1 MQSLFSFLF
10 LFLGE
15 SDKIK
20 VSNVTKEVRGM
31 KKNSF
36 WMKSACMIGAVIALF
51 GLLLIMTK
59 EYRQA
64 IRGMSS
70 LSYFNYNPVV
80 LLWLIIMA
88 GLVAIGLLIWLAKM
102 IFDRE
107 QLLTEAAM
115 EVRKVTNN
123 IHAGVV
129 NYIPEGICK
138 IVYASRGYYEIIGM
152 DRTGLYEVYQNSLLG
167 FIPPEYHEFFLKA
180 AALEP
185 EEHAEETIRMHDC
198 NGKNYWMQVTLT
210 KGVHGG
216 KSAVSAVFVDVSRL
230 KATEDKLLR
239 EKERYRIVTE
249 LSDEVIFEYNFKKDV
264 LTLSERFSELYGLD
278 NVIKDF
284 RNHMSL
290 RLKSIHP
297 EDRKTTIEQLLR
309 TRRVGVNDI
318 QFRMKDLNDEY
329 QWCRALYR
337 AICDEN
343 GGPFMAI
350 GKIAN
355 INLFKKEIEQ
365 LARESKTD
373 SMTGAYNK
381 MATKEMIDA
390 YIEKQKDRA
399 HMLLLIDVDDFKKV
413 NDTYGHQCGD
423 EVLTYV
429 IGNLRKTYVSGEIIG
444 RVGGD
449 EFIVFIGDVEDK
461 VQLIEKAQEL
471 KELLHQP
478 YQRGEQTVPVSASVG
493 IAMYP
498 EGGSCYEELL
508 YNADNA
514 LYEVKA
520 TKKGN
525 FAIYESKQ

>member
-1 MQSLFSFLF
+1 
-10 LFLGE
+10 
-15 SDKIK
+15 
-20 VSNVTKEVRGM
+20 M

-36 WMKSACMIGAVIALF
+36 WIKTVSVIGVIIVLF
-51 GLLLIMTK
+51 TLLLVMTK

-70 LSYFNYNPVV
+70 VSYFNYNPVA
-80 LLWLIIMA
+80 LLWLIVMV
-88 GLVAIGLLIWLAKM
+88 GLVVIGMLIFLAKT

-138 IVYASRGYYEIIGM
+138 IVYASRGYYEIIGV
-152 DRTGLYEVYQNSLLG
+152 DRTGLYETYQNSLLG
-167 FIPPEYHEFFLKA
+167 FIPPEYHSFFFDVA
-180 AALEP
+180 VLESVG
-185 EEHAEETIRMHDC
+185 HAEETIQMHDC
-198 NGKNYWMQVTLT
+198 NGKKYWMQVTLS

-216 KSAVSAVFVDVSRL
+216 KSAVSAVFVDVSAL
-230 KATEDKLLR
+230 KAAEEKLR
-239 EKERYRIVTE
+239 KEKERYRIVSE
-249 LSDEVIFEYNFKKDV
+249 LSDEVLFEYDFQKDV

-278 NVIKDF
+278 YVIESF
-284 RNHMSL
+284 RKEMNDY
-290 RLKSIHP
+290 LKSIHP
-297 EDRKTTIEQLLR
+297 EDRKRTIEQLLH
-309 TRRVGVNDI
+309 TRRVGANDI
-318 QFRMKDLNDEY
+318 QFRLRDLNGEY
-329 QWCRALYR
+329 QWCRVLYR

-365 LARESKTD
+365 LSRESKND
-373 SMTGAYNK
+373 SMTGVYNK
-381 MATKEMIDA
+381 TATKEMIDA
-390 YIEKQKDRA
+390 YIEKHKDGV

-429 IGNLRKTYVSGEIIG
+429 IGNLRKAYVSDEIIG

-449 EFIVFIGDVEDK
+449 EFVVFIGDVKDK
-461 VQLIEKAQEL
+461 AQLLEKAQEL

-478 YQRGEQTVPVSASVG
+478 YRCGDRIVPVSASVG

-498 EGGSCYEELL
+498 EGGVSYEELL
-508 YNADNA
+508 YRADNA
-514 LYEVKA
+514 LYAVKA
-520 TKKGN
+520 AEKGN
-525 FAIYESKQ
+525 FAIYEPKQ

>member
-1 MQSLFSFLF
+1 M
-10 LFLGE
+10 
-15 SDKIK
+15 KIG
-20 VSNVTKEVRGM
+20 NVTKEVRGM

-36 WMKSACMIGAVIALF
+36 WIKSACMIGAVIALF
-51 GLLLIMTK
+51 ALLLVMTK

-64 IRGMSS
+64 IRGMSAV
-70 LSYFNYNPVV
+70 SYFNFNPVA
-80 LLWLIIMA
+80 LLWLIIVV
-88 GLVAIGLLIWLAKM
+88 GLGAIGLLIWLAKM

-129 NYIPEGICK
+129 NYIPEGTCK
-138 IVYASRGYYEIIGM
+138 IVYASRGYYEIIGV

-167 FIPPEYHEFFLKA
+167 FIPPEYHEFFQKA
-180 AALEP
+180 ASLEP
-185 EEHAEETIRMHDC
+185 EGHAEKTIRMHDC
-198 NGKNYWMQVTLT
+198 NGKKYWMQVTLS

-216 KSAVSAVFVDVSRL
+216 KSAISAVFVDVSQL
-230 KATEDKLLR
+230 KATEDKLLK

-249 LSDEVIFEYNFKKDV
+249 LSDEVLFEYNYKKDI
-264 LTLSERFSELYGLD
+264 LTLSERFTELYGTD
-278 NVIKDF
+278 YIIESFRKDMSS
-284 RNHMSL
+284 HM
-290 RLKSIHP
+290 RLIHP
-297 EDRKTTIEQLLR
+297 EDRKSTVEQLLR
-309 TRRVGVNDI
+309 TRRVGANDI
-318 QFRMKDLNDEY
+318 QFRIKDMNGEY
-329 QWCRALYR
+329 QWCRVLYR

-365 LARESKTD
+365 LAHESKTD

-381 MATKEMIDA
+381 MATKEMVDS
-390 YIEKQKDRA
+390 YIQKHNDSA

-413 NDTYGHQCGD
+413 NDTFGHQCGD

-449 EFIVFIGDVEDK
+449 EFVVFIGEVKDRE
-461 VQLIEKAQEL
+461 QLIEKAQEL

-478 YQRGEQTVPVSASVG
+478 YRKGEQTVPVSASVG
-493 IAMYP
+493 VAMYP
-498 EGGSCYEELL
+498 EGGASYEELL

-525 FAIYESKQ
+525 FAIYEPKR

>member
-1 MQSLFSFLF
+1 
-10 LFLGE
+10 
-15 SDKIK
+15 
-20 VSNVTKEVRGM
+20 M

-36 WMKSACMIGAVIALF
+36 WIKSAAMIGTVVVF
-51 GLLLIMTK
+51 FVLLLFMTK

-70 LSYFNYNPVV
+70 VSYFNFNPVA
-80 LLWLIIMA
+80 LLWLIIVV
-88 GLVAIGLLIWLAKM
+88 GLGVIGLLVWLAKM

-129 NYIPEGICK
+129 NYVPEGVCK
-138 IVYASRGYYEIIGM
+138 IVYASRGYYEIIGV
-152 DRTGLYEVYQNSLLG
+152 DRTGLYEIYQNSLLG
-167 FIPPEYHEFFLKA
+167 FIPPEYHGFFLDVA
-180 AALEP
+180 SLELDG
-185 EEHAEETIRMHDC
+185 HAEETIQMHDC
-198 NGKNYWMQVTLT
+198 NGKKYWMHVTLS

-216 KSAVSAVFVDVSRL
+216 KETVSAVFVDVSEL
-230 KATEDKLLR
+230 KATEDKLR
-239 EKERYRIVTE
+239 KEKERYRIVTE
-249 LSDEVIFEYNFKKDV
+249 LSDEVLFEYDFKKDV
-264 LTLSERFSELYGLD
+264 LTLSERFTELYGQD
-278 NVIKDF
+278 HVIDSFRKDMSV
-284 RNHMSL
+284 HM
-290 RLKSIHP
+290 RSIHP
-297 EDRKTTIEQLLR
+297 EDRKDTIEQLLR
-309 TRRVGVNDI
+309 TRRVGANDI
-318 QFRMKDLNDEY
+318 QFRLKDLNNEY
-329 QWCRALYR
+329 QWCRVLYR

-343 GGPFMAI
+343 GGPYMAI

-355 INLFKKEIEQ
+355 ISLFKKEIEQ
-365 LARESKTD
+365 LAYESKTD
-373 SMTGAYNK
+373 AMTGAYNK
-381 MATKEMIDA
+381 MATKEMIDS
-390 YIEKQKDRA
+390 YIGKHNDGS
-399 HMLLLIDVDDFKKV
+399 HMMLLIDVDDFKKV

-449 EFIVFIGDVEDK
+449 EFVVFIGEVKDK
-461 VQLIEKAQEL
+461 EQLIEKAQEL

-478 YQRGEQTVPVSASVG
+478 YVYGDRTVPVSASVG

-498 EGGSCYEELL
+498 EGGTCYEELL

-520 TKKGN
+520 TEKGN
-525 FAIYESKQ
+525 FAIYKPKQ

>member
-1 MQSLFSFLF
+1 
-10 LFLGE
+10 
-15 SDKIK
+15 
-20 VSNVTKEVRGM
+20 M

-36 WMKSACMIGAVIALF
+36 WVKSASIIGVVIVF
-51 GLLLIMTK
+51 FVLLLFMTK

-70 LSYFNYNPVV
+70 VSYFNFNPVALLTLIV
-80 LLWLIIMA
+80 LA
-88 GLVAIGLLIWLAKM
+88 GLFVIGLLIWLAKM

-129 NYIPEGICK
+129 NYIPEGVCK
-138 IVYASRGYYEIIGM
+138 IVYASRGYYEIIGV

-167 FIPPEYHEFFLKA
+167 FIPPEYHSFFLDV
-180 AALEP
+180 AALDAEG
-185 EEHAEETIRMHDC
+185 HAEETVQMHDC
-198 NGKNYWMQVTLT
+198 NGKKYWMQVTLS

-216 KSAVSAVFVDVSRL
+216 KDTVSAVFVDVSEL
-230 KATEDKLLR
+230 KATEDKLLK
-239 EKERYRIVTE
+239 EQERYRIVTE
-249 LSDEVIFEYNFKKDV
+249 LSEDVLFEYDFKKDV
-264 LTLSERFSELYGLD
+264 LSLSERFTELYGLD
-278 NVIKDF
+278 HVIDCFRKDL
-284 RNHMSL
+284 NTHL
-290 RLKSIHP
+290 QVIHP
-297 EDRKTTIEQLLR
+297 DDRKGTLEQFLH
-309 TRRVGVNDI
+309 TRRVGANDM
-318 QFRMKDLNDEY
+318 QFRLADAKGEY
-329 QWCRALYR
+329 RWCRVIYR
-337 AICDEN
+337 AICDEA

-355 INLFKKEIEQ
+355 IDLFKKEIEQ
-365 LARESKTD
+365 LEHESKTD
-373 SMTGAYNK
+373 SLTGAYNK
-381 MATKEMIDA
+381 MATKKKIDS
-390 YIEKQKDRA
+390 YIEAHKNGA

-429 IGNLRKTYVSGEIIG
+429 IGNLRKTYVSGEVIG

-449 EFIVFIGDVEDK
+449 EFVVFIGEVKDK
-461 VQLIEKAQEL
+461 EQLIEKAQEL

-478 YQRGEQTVPVSASVG
+478 YQRGEQIVPVSASVG
-493 IAMYP
+493 VAMYP
-498 EGGSCYEELL
+498 EGGASYEELL

-525 FAIYESKQ
+525 FAIYEPKKR

>member
-1 MQSLFSFLF
+1 
-10 LFLGE
+10 
-15 SDKIK
+15 
-20 VSNVTKEVRGM
+20 M

-36 WMKSACMIGAVIALF
+36 WIKSAAMIGTVIALF
-51 GLLLIMTK
+51 ALLLLMTK

-64 IRGMSS
+64 IRGMSAI
-70 LSYFNYNPVV
+70 SYFNFNPVA
-80 LLWLIIMA
+80 LLWLIVVV
-88 GLVAIGLLIWLAKM
+88 GLAVIGVLVWLAKM

-129 NYIPEGICK
+129 NYIPEGVCK
-138 IVYASRGYYEIIGM
+138 IVYASRGYYEIIGV
-152 DRTGLYEVYQNSLLG
+152 DRAGLYEVYQNSLLG
-167 FIPPEYHEFFLKA
+167 FIPPEYHGFFLDVA
-180 AALEP
+180 SLELDG
-185 EEHAEETIRMHDC
+185 HTEETVQMHDC
-198 NGKNYWMQVTLT
+198 DGKKYWMHVTLS

-216 KSAVSAVFVDVSRL
+216 KETVSAVFVDVSEL
-230 KATEDKLLR
+230 KATEDKLR
-239 EKERYRIVTE
+239 KEKERYRIVTE
-249 LSDEVIFEYNFKKDV
+249 LSDEVLFEYDFKKDV
-264 LTLSERFSELYGLD
+264 LTLSERFTELYGLD
-278 NVIKDF
+278 YVIDSFRKDMSV
-284 RNHMSL
+284 HM
-290 RLKSIHP
+290 RSIHP
-297 EDRKTTIEQLLR
+297 EDRKAIMEQLLR
-309 TRRVGVNDI
+309 TRRVGANDI
-318 QFRMKDLNDEY
+318 QFRLKDVNNEY
-329 QWCRALYR
+329 QWCRVLYR
-337 AICDEN
+337 ALCDEK

-355 INLFKKEIEQ
+355 ISLFKKEIEQ
-365 LARESKTD
+365 LAYESKTD

-390 YIEKQKDRA
+390 YIEKRSNGV
-399 HMLLLIDVDDFKKV
+399 HMMLLIDVDDFKRV

-429 IGNLRKTYVSGEIIG
+429 IENLRKTYVSGEIIG

-449 EFIVFIGDVEDK
+449 EFVVFIGEVKDK
-461 VQLIEKAQEL
+461 GQLIEKAQEL

-478 YQRGEQTVPVSASVG
+478 YVYGDTTVPVSASVG

-525 FAIYESKQ
+525 FAIYEPKK